1 VIAEQPSFAIERFI
15 NTLDGRLGGSP
26 LAVMLDVDGTLAPIA
41 PTPDQAAVPPA
52 TRIAVRKI
60 AQLPDVHVALVSGR
74 SATDVLRM
82 APVEGAWIVGNHGLE
97 IRMPKGELSAVPE
110 ARQYQGAIVKA
121 ANVLG
126 RVARETAGA
135 LLEDKRWT
143 LSLHYRLVDDRTVPR
158 LTTRA
163 RDVARELGL
172 RVTEGK
178 RVIELRPPVDINKG
192 TAAVSFAERV
202 GAIPNGSVLYAG
214 DDQTDEDAF
223 RALRARHS
231 RAVTI
236 RVLET
241 AEDQSTAVT
250 DAEFALAS
258 PDELRRLLEWI
269 STRGT
274 S

>member
-1 VIAEQPSFAIERFI
+1 LFAIERFI
-15 NTLDGRLGGSP
+15 DALDGRLGRSP

-52 TRIAVRKI
+52 TRIVVRKL
-60 AQLPDVHVALVSGR
+60 AHLPDVHVALVSGR

-110 ARQYQGAIVKA
+110 ARQYQGAIIKA
-121 ANVLG
+121 ANALG

-178 RVIELRPPVDINKG
+178 RVIELRPPVDVNKG

-223 RALRARHS
+223 RALRARYA

-236 RVLET
+236 RVLEAT
-241 AEDQSTAVT
+241 DHHPSAAS

-258 PDELRRLLEWI
+258 PDELRHLLEWV

>member
-15 NTLDGRLGGSP
+15 DTLAGRLGGSP

-41 PTPDQAAVPPA
+41 PTPDQAVVPTA
-52 TRIAVRKI
+52 TRIAIRKLVH
-60 AQLPDVHVALVSGR
+60 LPDVHVALVSGR

-82 APVEGAWIVGNHGLE
+82 APIEGAWIVGNHGLE
-97 IRMPKGELSAVPE
+97 IRTSKGELSAIPE

-121 ANVLG
+121 ANILG
-126 RVARETAGA
+126 RVTRETTGA

-143 LSLHYRLVDDRTVPR
+143 LSLHYRLVDDRTVPQ

-172 RVTEGK
+172 RITEGK
-178 RVIELRPPVDINKG
+178 RVIELRPPVEINKG
-192 TAAVSFAERV
+192 TAAVAFAERV
-202 GAIPNGSVLYAG
+202 GAIPNGCVLYAG

-231 RAVTI
+231 RTVTI
-236 RVLET
+236 RVLEAT
-241 AEDQSTAVT
+241 EDQSSAATE
-250 DAEFALAS
+250 AEFALAS

-274 S
+274 T